1 MAIQALSAFKHAII
15 ETAQDAKTAVQDLLT
30 IYFDYDMTKGST
42 SIQRHLVKQILQHS
56 LNNDLYSITALFT
69 EVVLGNTH
77 LTKRLIRKGI
87 DLESKGVDGKNALN
101 LAFENGHFRLA
112 LKLVKMGASLESLT
126 PEEKLKLLN
135 HAIETQDLKSAK
147 MMISSGMDINQPVNE
162 YQDTLLHVAVMT
174 PGNEKVIQF
183 LLENGAHPDY
193 MNRDE
198 MAPIHLTTSIS
209 YLKLLVEKGKASVK
223 TSYPLITLERLR
235 DHSDAARYL
244 VEKGASINQPDLDG
258 NTPLHEA
265 AKEKEFLPILKF
277 LLEKG
282 AKIDLKN
289 KNGETPLEIAIDHNN
304 AAALPFLLK
313 EQTISP
319 GRYLL
324 HKAIPKQNHFLV
336 HHLVTHGASLNE
348 TDPQGNTP
356 IDLLIQSK
364 SALFTRSILNLFEEQ
379 IEMKSSYI
387 LKSLHIRNE
396 ALAQEFLEKGAD
408 INAPNEQGITPLQ
421 DAFDKQDT
429 YIARFLLKNGAT
441 FTKQEG
447 FLYLQH
453 ALLENNVPMVKL
465 LQQYKVDIN
474 TPVGGGKT
482 LLHLA
487 IERRDLKKVQQLLH
501 LGCKTSVQ
509 DDEGMSPLHLA
520 VVSGNKELLRHV
532 ISQENVNAVNRQGQ
546 TALMMAENSRDPG
559 FKAFARQQIGLIA
572 RSVVV

>member
-1 MAIQALSAFKHAII
+1 MAIQALSVFKHAII

-42 SIQRHLVKQILQHS
+42 PIQRHLVKQILQHS
-56 LNNDLYSITALFT
+56 LNNDLYSIAALFT

-77 LTKRLIRKGI
+77 LTKRLVRKGI
-87 DLESKGVDGKNALN
+87 NLNSKGVDGKTALK
-101 LAFENGHFRLA
+101 LALENRHFRLA
-112 LKLVKMGASLESLT
+112 LKLVKMGASLKSLT
-126 PEEKLKLLN
+126 PKEKLQLLN
-135 HAIETQDLKSAK
+135 HAIETQDLKSAQK
-147 MMISSGMDINQPVNE
+147 MISSGMNINQPVNT

-183 LLENGAHPDY
+183 LLESGAHPDCI
-193 MNRDE
+193 NRHG
-198 MAPIHLTTSIS
+198 MAPIHLATSLN

-223 TSYPLITLERLR
+223 TSYPLITLQQLR
-235 DHSDAARYL
+235 NDFDTARYL
-244 VEKGASINQPDLDG
+244 IEKGASINQPDLDG

-289 KNGETPLEIAIDHNN
+289 KNGETPLEVAIDHNN

-313 EQTISP
+313 DQTIP
-319 GRYLL
+319 PECYLL
-324 HKAIPKQNHFLV
+324 HKAIPKQNLFLI

-348 TDPQGNTP
+348 TDSQGNTP
-356 IDLLIQSK
+356 IDLLIQSN
-364 SALFTRSILNLFEEQ
+364 SELFTRSILNHFKEQ

-387 LKSLHIRNE
+387 LKSLHAGNE
-396 ALAQEFLEKGAD
+396 ALAQEFIELGAD
-408 INAPNEQGITPLQ
+408 INAPNDQGITPLQ

-429 YIARFLLKNGAT
+429 YTARFLLENGAI

-447 FLYLQH
+447 FFYLQH
-453 ALLENNVPMVKL
+453 ALLKNNVPMVKL
-465 LQQYKVDIN
+465 LQRYEVDIN

-487 IERRDLKKVQQLLH
+487 VERRDLKKVQQLLH

-509 DDEGMSPLHLA
+509 DDKGMSPLHLA
-520 VVSGNKELLRHV
+520 VALEDKELLRDV
-532 ISQENVNAVNRQGQ
+532 ISQENVNLVNGEGQ
-546 TALMMAENSRDPG
+546 TALMIAEKGSKE
-559 FKAFARQQIGLIA
+559 FIEFARLQIGLFA
-572 RSVVV
+572 RSAVV